1 MSESVVWTAPDMW
14 NMHTRVVSAGTRLRV
29 LVDRTT
35 AIGRLPGWEGAAAD
49 AARSAVVGTAAEL
62 STRADVLG
70 RIADVL
76 ARAGDDR
83 AALSRWDPAD
93 RTGALAELDR
103 TVAEDL
109 TRAGGDAPPD
119 SAPTR
124 AAAVLDTANRA
135 RMAEDR
141 ERLVVA
147 ERDLSA
153 RLDDAAFGGA
163 FSNVDAGLAETRQR
177 LAAIDALIEVLAR
190 PERRLVH
197 YEAGARRTLAAVSV
211 GDLDGADRVAVVV
224 PGAGTTVAG
233 SIARHDGET
242 AALVTEAGAL
252 SPGSFAAGVS
262 WLGYEAPQWNT
273 ELVEPGRS
281 VASTAPAAA
290 GAPAL
295 VGVLEALGD
304 RRHGGDA
311 PEVTLVAHSYGTVV
325 AAQAIEAGAPVDA
338 VVVMGSPGWSDRA
351 AAAAPG
357 PVHVAEAAWDP
368 VADLGRFGPDPS
380 ERPETE
386 ALDTAGTVGHA
397 DYLEPGSVSARA
409 VAEVVAGVPSPP
421 APRTMDLADVARFV
435 LGML

>member
-14 NMHTRVVSAGTRLRV
+14 SMHTRLVSTRTRLRV
-29 LVDRTT
+29 LIDRV
-35 AIGRLPGWEGAAAD
+35 AAAGPLQGWEGPAAD
-49 AARSAVVGTAAEL
+49 AARSVLGGTVADL

-83 AALSRWDPAD
+83 SALSRWDPAD
-93 RTGALAELDR
+93 RTGALVELDR

-109 TRAGGDAPPD
+109 TRAGGDESAGP
-119 SAPTR
+119 APTR
-124 AAAVLDTANRA
+124 AAAVLDTVDRA

-153 RLDDAAFGGA
+153 RLDDTAFGGA
-163 FSNVDAGLAETRQR
+163 FSNLDAGLAETRQR
-177 LAAIDALIEVLAR
+177 LADLDALIEVLAR

-197 YEAGARRTLAAVSV
+197 YEAGSRRTLAAVSV
-211 GDLDGADRVAVVV
+211 GDLDGADRVAVMV
-224 PGAGTTVAG
+224 PGAGTTVEA
-233 SIARHDGET
+233 SVARHDGET
-242 AALVTEAGAL
+242 AALVAEAGAL
-252 SPGSFAAGVS
+252 APGSVTAGVS

-273 ELVEPGRS
+273 ELIEPGRS
-281 VASTAPAAA
+281 VASTAPAAV
-290 GAPAL
+290 GASAL
-295 VGVLEALGD
+295 VDVLDALGD
-304 RRHGGDA
+304 RRHGDPA
-311 PEVTLVAHSYGTVV
+311 PEVTVVAHSYGTVV
-325 AAQAIEAGAPVDA
+325 AAQAIAAGAPVDA

-368 VADLGRFGPDPS
+368 VADLGWFGPDPS

-409 VAEVVAGVPSPP
+409 VAEVVAGRPSPP
-421 APRTMDLADVARFV
+421 AARTVDLADVARFV